1 MSETEPA
8 IHVTDIDRVFELLET
23 AVEDDRLG
31 GPEVNRLVAVLE
43 RGLDQLGEN
52 PGELAEFVTLLEEL
66 VVEPD
71 DVTGEE
77 AEELLEAVE
86 VALAE
91 TTDVEGSE
99 ALLEAV
105 AAAVRDPE
113 SVDYDDVEQFQSTLG
128 GTLAELAGPRGLGQL
143 FAVPEASDGR
153 GEDSVGGLDTV
164 RIARLG
170 AGLTQRATGN
180 SVESG
185 VRAGT
190 RMAYAAANAESATEL
205 LTQTRA
211 LTLEE
216 LRQAGIDI
224 GDDETQWLDQ
234 LDDQQ
239 RETVSLDREE
249 IQARGQRLL
258 SKSASLGEETDI
270 HPGFQHVLDQLA
282 ADEARILRLLA
293 TEGPQPSI
301 SIYDRGYVPFRT
313 RLVAANLSRMGGDA
327 GCRAPEQTQVYVTN
341 LQRLGLVECLHQ
353 PVEEMDKYQVLEAQ
367 PHIEAAVAE
376 ADWPKTVYGTAR
388 LTDFGIEFCELLF
401 SESPEGHQPS
411 SRFWGDSD

>member
-1 MSETEPA
+1 MTETEPA
-8 IHVTDIDRVFELLET
+8 LRVTEIDRVFELLE
-23 AVEDDRLG
+23 AAIEDDRLG
-31 GPEVNRLVAVLE
+31 GAEVNRLVEVLE
-43 RGLDQLGEN
+43 RGLDQLDEN
-52 PGELAEFVTLLEEL
+52 PREMAEFVTLLEEL
-66 VVEPD
+66 VVDPQ
-71 DVTGEE
+71 DVSGEE
-77 AEELLEAVE
+77 AQELLDAVE

-91 TTDVEGSE
+91 STTADRSEDLVETI
-99 ALLEAV
+99 ATTV
-105 AAAVRDPE
+105 QDPS
-113 SVDYDDVEQFQSTLG
+113 SVDYEDVEQFQSTLG

-143 FAVPEASDGR
+143 FGVPEATENSHAGD
-153 GEDSVGGLDTV
+153 LDLF

-170 AGLTQRATGN
+170 AALTQRATGN

-190 RMAYAAANAESATEL
+190 RMAYAAANAESAAEL

-216 LRQAGIDI
+216 LRQAGVDI
-224 GDDETQWLDQ
+224 GDDQVQWLDQ

-239 RETVSLDREE
+239 RETQSLDREE

-258 SKSASLGEETDI
+258 SKSASLGEETEI

-327 GCRAPEQTQVYVTN
+327 GCREADQTQVYVRN
-341 LQRLGLVECLHQ
+341 LQRLGLVEFLDQ
-353 PVEEMDKYQVLEAQ
+353 PIEEMDQYQVLEAQ

-376 ADWPKTVYGTAR
+376 ANWAKTVYGMAR
-388 LTDFGIEFCELLF
+388 LTDFGIAFCELLF
-401 SESPEGHQPS
+401 DEEPVGHQPS
-411 SRFWGDSD
+411 SRFWSDGP

>member
-1 MSETEPA
+1 MTETEPA
-8 IHVTDIDRVFELLET
+8 LRVTEIDRVFQLLE
-23 AVEDDRLG
+23 AAIEDDRLG
-31 GPEVNRLVAVLE
+31 GAEVNRLVEVLE
-43 RGLDQLGEN
+43 RGLDQLDEN
-52 PGELAEFVTLLEEL
+52 PREMAEFVTLLEEL
-66 VVEPD
+66 VVDPQ
-71 DVTGEE
+71 DVSGEE
-77 AEELLEAVE
+77 AQELLDAVE

-91 TTDVEGSE
+91 STTADRSEDLVETI
-99 ALLEAV
+99 ATTV
-105 AAAVRDPE
+105 QDPS
-113 SVDYDDVEQFQSTLG
+113 SVDYEDVEQFQSTLG

-143 FAVPEASDGR
+143 FGVPETTGNSQAGD
-153 GEDSVGGLDTV
+153 LDLF

-170 AGLTQRATGN
+170 AALTQRATGN

-190 RMAYAAANAESATEL
+190 RMAYAAANAESAAEL

-216 LRQAGIDI
+216 LRQAGVDI
-224 GDDETQWLDQ
+224 GDDQVQWLDQ

-239 RETVSLDREE
+239 RETQSLDREE

-258 SKSASLGEETDI
+258 SKSASLGEETEI

-327 GCRAPEQTQVYVTN
+327 GCREADQTQVYVRN
-341 LQRLGLVECLHQ
+341 LQRLGLVEFLDQ
-353 PVEEMDKYQVLEAQ
+353 PIAEMDQYQVLEAQ

-376 ADWPKTVYGTAR
+376 ANWPKTVYGMAR
-388 LTDFGIEFCELLF
+388 LTDFGIAFCELLF
-401 SESPEGHQPS
+401 GKEPAGHQPS
-411 SRFWGDSD
+411 SRFWSDGP